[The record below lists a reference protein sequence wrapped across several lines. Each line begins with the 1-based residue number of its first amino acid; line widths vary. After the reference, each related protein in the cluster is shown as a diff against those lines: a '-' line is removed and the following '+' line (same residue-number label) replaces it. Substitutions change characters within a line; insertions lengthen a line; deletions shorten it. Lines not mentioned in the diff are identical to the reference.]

1 MRAALLLTALI
12 ALPLAA
18 QHPAGHDGLT
28 PAEDSVVAVAKRLF
42 DGMRAHDGALLGSVF
57 AEGAMLTGVPRAG
70 QPVAFRPATGF
81 VTDASAPGVPWDE
94 QIYDPEVRIDGGL
107 ATLYVFYTFS
117 LGEKFSHCGVDAF
130 WMIRTAEGWKISAL
144 VDTRRGEGCETEGR
158 HRVE

>member
-1 MRAALLLTALI
+1 LLTALI

-70 QPVAFRPATGF
+70 QPVTFRPATGF
-81 VTDASAPGVPWDE
+81 VAGARAPGRPWGE
-94 QIYDPEVRIDGGL
+94 TSYAPEGRSDAGL
-107 ATLYVFYTFS
+107 ATLYVSYTCS
-117 LGEKFSHCGVDAF
+117 PGEKFSHCGVAAF

>member
-1 MRAALLLTALI
+1 
-12 ALPLAA
+12 
-18 QHPAGHDGLT
+18 
-28 PAEDSVVAVAKRLF
+28 
-42 DGMRAHDGALLGSVF
+42 
-57 AEGAMLTGVPRAG
+57 TGVPRAG
-70 QPVAFRPATGF
+70 QPVTFRPATGF
-81 VTDASAPGVPWDE
+81 VADASAPGVPWDE